1 MKKTV
6 DDIKAMKGKEKI
18 AVLTCYDYSF
28 AKAMDV
34 NVDIIL
40 VGDSLGNVVLGY
52 DRTKY
57 VTMQDMSR
65 HLQAV
70 RRGAPDT
77 FIVAD
82 LPYASYNN
90 EKDAIKSSKKLI
102 KAGADAV
109 KPEGKP
115 EIVKVLADD
124 GVEVMGH
131 LGLLPQSA
139 EKYGVVGKDE
149 EEAKRII
156 GEAKKIEEAGAF
168 SLVLESIP
176 SKLAEEITNNLKI
189 PTIGI
194 GAGNKCDGQ
203 VLVLYDMLGLFP
215 DFEPRFV
222 RKYLNLKEDIRK
234 AVQQYS
240 KDIKEGRFPSENES
254 F

>member
-28 AKAMDV
+28 AKAMDG

-57 VTMQDMSR
+57 VTMQDMIR

-70 RRGAPDT
+70 RSGTPDT

-90 EKDAIKSSKKLI
+90 EEDAIKSSKKLI

-139 EKYGVVGKDE
+139 EKYGVVGKGE

>member
-28 AKAMDV
+28 AKAMDG

-57 VTMQDMSR
+57 VTMQDMIR

-70 RRGAPDT
+70 RSGTPDT

-90 EKDAIKSSKKLI
+90 EEDAIKSSKKLI

>member
-28 AKAMDV
+28 AKAMDG

-57 VTMQDMSR
+57 VTMQDMIM

-70 RRGAPDT
+70 RSGTPDT

-90 EKDAIKSSKKLI
+90 EEDAIKSSKKLI

-149 EEAKRII
+149 KEAKRII